1 MASKVTRD
9 HHNLRRNLRLND
21 KFLSNDGGDEG
32 IKIADNGNVQITGG
46 SNATSQLTLENTTV
60 STHSELY
67 VKASTA
73 NEGSSHARSSALYL
87 QSSNWNGSSES
98 VSSWIA
104 MSSYLSSKFHIGV
117 GTGIAGRTM
126 PEGTENGQGFTI
138 DSSGNIGIGTSSPGA
153 KLHISGDG
161 NLNGLIQSSSTVSY
175 VQFQDSDTGL
185 SSDTNNGT
193 TIGTDTG
200 AFLINNREDKNIQ
213 FATNDATRVTITND
227 GNVGIGTVAPEAT
240 LHLKESTD
248 DRYVQRWTL
257 NNMEMGL
264 FGDAT
269 NHTMWLQVNSNDH
282 FAIKTNATERMRILQ
297 GGNVGIGTTSPS
309 YMLDVAGDIS
319 LSGDLRFGSGGVVS
333 DGNGTIII
341 KDSDGDSVFLGI
353 QSSGDSASNADAG
366 IRFMESTNYKW
377 NIGWDGSL
385 DEFVMTDHSSGSLS
399 SNKKFIFEKEGYLS
413 IINEEND
420 ANGGRL
426 KFIKDKGAA
435 GADNDEIGVIL
446 FNGDND
452 AQQLTDFAKIVS
464 SIDDA
469 SDGTEDGTIEFYTM
483 DNGTLGEKAR
493 LNSTGLGIGKTPT
506 QALDVNGKI
515 NTNDDIIISTSGKVL
530 KNTGEILALQSTRY
544 VRFGA
549 IGGSTLFEVD
559 NTNSRCDINVNTV
572 ITGNLTVTGEVNFDT
587 DGLTAAAGSGSNV
600 DVSIGKGTSSTT
612 TIAGNIAFNGTDI
625 TSVGSIKIEA
635 QSADIT
641 LDSPRSIALDTASS
655 SGGLRALHNGTE
667 YSVGLS
673 AYAGMI
679 LGYRMIGEDAG
690 HSTEILTTSF
700 AVVDS
705 AMNVKFIAPP
715 SGNVEVMVQIFANSI
730 SSNRTIYF
738 GLSDNATYNSIG
750 ASYEQ
755 THRLPDETDDSLVQ
769 HYWTIT
775 GLTTGNVYNYWFG
788 AKASATNSYLNW
800 GGTSSLRYPD
810 FIMKVTA
817 LPLATTDYA
826 EYD

>member
-1 MASKVTRD
+1 
-9 HHNLRRNLRLND
+9 
-21 KFLSNDGGDEG
+21 
-32 IKIADNGNVQITGG
+32 
-46 SNATSQLTLENTTV
+46 
-60 STHSELY
+60 
-67 VKASTA
+67 
-73 NEGSSHARSSALYL
+73 
-87 QSSNWNGSSES
+87 
-98 VSSWIA
+98 
-104 MSSYLSSKFHIGV
+104 
-117 GTGIAGRTM
+117 
-126 PEGTENGQGFTI
+126 
-138 DSSGNIGIGTSSPGA
+138 
-153 KLHISGDG
+153 
-161 NLNGLIQSSSTVSY
+161 
-175 VQFQDSDTGL
+175 
-185 SSDTNNGT
+185 
-193 TIGTDTG
+193 
-200 AFLINNREDKNIQ
+200 
-213 FATNDATRVTITND
+213 
-227 GNVGIGTVAPEAT
+227 
-240 LHLKESTD
+240 
-248 DRYVQRWTL
+248 
-257 NNMEMGL
+257 
-264 FGDAT
+264 
-269 NHTMWLQVNSNDH
+269 
-282 FAIKTNATERMRILQ
+282 
-297 GGNVGIGTTSPS
+297 
-309 YMLDVAGDIS
+309 
-319 LSGDLRFGSGGVVS
+319 
-333 DGNGTIII
+333 
-341 KDSDGDSVFLGI
+341 
-353 QSSGDSASNADAG
+353 
-366 IRFMESTNYKW
+366 
-377 NIGWDGSL
+377 
-385 DEFVMTDHSSGSLS
+385 
-399 SNKKFIFEKEGYLS
+399 
-413 IINEEND
+413 
-420 ANGGRL
+420 GRL

-587 DGLTAAAGSGSNV
+587 DGLTAVAGSGSNV

-705 AMNVKFIAPP
+705 AMNVKFTAPP

-788 AKASATNSYLNW
+788 AK
-800 GGTSSLRYPD
+800 
-810 FIMKVTA
+810 
-817 LPLATTDYA
+817 
-826 EYD
+826 